1 VNLLGNDTTLKLGG
15 AVILLRPTLRC
26 GLRLEAREG
35 SFAKLIEDL
44 QDGSLTAALFVLRG
58 HHDHP
63 FANVHIMDAGLE
75 HVCASL
81 IAFVLQCA
89 GIDPDGTAEGEAD
102 TASVSFSEHLT
113 NLYRIGTGWLGWT
126 PATTLDAT
134 PAEITEAY
142 KGRIELLKA
151 VFGGDQ
157 ETKTKPKAT
166 AGQIKDAF
174 RLLGAQMIQGG
185 RA

>member
-1 VNLLGNDTTLKLGG
+1 VNLLGNDTTLTLGG
-15 AVILLRPTLRC
+15 GMISLRPTLRC
-26 GLRLEAREG
+26 GLRLESREG

-63 FANVHIMDAGLE
+63 FANVHVMDAGLE

-89 GIDPDGTAEGEAD
+89 GIDPDATAEGEAD

-126 PATTLDAT
+126 PDTTLSAT

-142 KGRIELLKA
+142 KGRVELLKA

-157 ETKTKPKAT
+157 ETKTKPKST
-166 AGQIKDAF
+166 PDQIREAF
-174 RLLGAQMIQGG
+174 RLLGAQTVKGG
-185 RA
+185 RP